1 MMLRAN
7 ARRIVNISWNFNQ
20 EPYYNYISILDSC
33 TETKQLVIGKSIH
46 QHIIKHRRCNDNRS
60 NLLDKLT
67 RFYVSCS
74 RVDLARQVFDLIP
87 NSDRNDKV
95 ILWNQMIRA
104 YAWNGPFEKAIDLYY
119 EMVEYGVRPTN
130 YTYPFVIKACSAL
143 QDVENGEKIHEHVK
157 RQGLDGDVYV
167 CTALVD
173 FYAKCG
179 LLVEA
184 RRVFDGM
191 LQRDIVAWNAMISGC
206 SVNGLYLEMKG
217 LVLELQEN
225 GLTLNSSTVVAILPA
240 IAEANKLRE
249 GKAVHGYSM
258 RRGFVNDVV
267 VDTGILDVYAKCGW
281 LNYAKRIFRV
291 MSLKNEITRSAM
303 IGAYVTC
310 DSTQEGLEL
319 FEHMRMEDT
328 GSPSPVMLATV
339 IRACAK
345 LNDMRRGR
353 KMHGYTVKLGSNLDL
368 MVSNTLL
375 SMYAKCGRIDDALTF
390 FEEMDLKDSV
400 SFSAI
405 IAGCVQNG
413 HAEEAL
419 QILRMMQSSG
429 VEPESATVM
438 GILPACSH
446 LAALQLGVCTHGY
459 SIVRGFTEDVS
470 VCNALIDMYSKCG
483 KIGIARIVFDKM
495 NKRDVVSWNAIIA
508 GYGVHGRGKEA
519 ISLFYDMQS
528 VGQMPD
534 DITFIGLLFAC
545 SHSGL
550 VAEGKYWF
558 FRMCEE
564 FKISPRMDHYLCMVD
579 LLGRAGLLD
588 EAYGFVQNMP
598 FIPDVRIWS
607 ALLAACRIH
616 KHVVLAE
623 EVSNKIQYLGP
634 ESPGNFVLLS
644 NLYTTA
650 GRWDDAAHVRVK
662 QKDSGFKK
670 SPGCSWIEIN
680 GVVHAFVGGD
690 QSHPQSA
697 KINEKLK
704 ELSTEMKR
712 LGYSAESSFV
722 YQDVEEEE
730 KEQILL
736 YHSEKLAVAFALLN
750 LDPSKSILVTKNL
763 RVCVDCHSTLKYI
776 SLITKREITVRDA
789 SRFHHF
795 RDGICS
801 CGDFW

>member
-1 MMLRAN
+1 MAN
-7 ARRIVNISWNFNQ
+7 ARRIINITWNFTQ
-20 EPYYNYISILDSC
+20 QPYYNYLAILDVCIES
-33 TETKQLVIGKSIH
+33 KSLLIGKSIH
-46 QHIIKHRRCNDNRS
+46 QHILKHNHYNENRS

-74 RVDLARQVFDLIP
+74 RLDLARQVFDKIP
-87 NSDRNDKV
+87 EPDRNKKT

-119 EMVEYGVRPTN
+119 EMVGLGVGPTN

-143 QDVENGEKIHEHVK
+143 QDFENGLKIHEHVK
-157 RQGLDGDVYV
+157 RQGLDRDVYI
-167 CTALVD
+167 CTAFVD

-191 LQRDIVAWNAMISGC
+191 CQRDIVAWNAMISGC
-206 SVNGLYLEMKG
+206 SVNGLYLEMMG
-217 LVLELQEN
+217 LVLEMQEN
-225 GLTLNSSTVVAILPA
+225 RLSPNSSTIVAILPA

-249 GKAVHGYSM
+249 GKTVHGYSM

-291 MSLKNEITRSAM
+291 MSIKNEITRSAM
-303 IGAYVTC
+303 IGAYITC
-310 DSTQEGLEL
+310 DSTLEGLEL
-319 FEHMRMEDT
+319 FEQMRLEEDI

-339 IRACAK
+339 VRACAK
-345 LNDMRRGR
+345 LNDLRRGS
-353 KMHGYTVKLGSNLDL
+353 KMHGYTVKSGFNLDL

-375 SMYAKCGRIDDALTF
+375 SMYAKCGSIDDALNF
-390 FEEMDLKDSV
+390 FEEMGLKDSV

-413 HAEEAL
+413 YAEES
-419 QILRMMQSSG
+419 LRIFRLMQLSR

-470 VCNALIDMYSKCG
+470 ICNALIDMYSKCG
-483 KIGIARIVFDKM
+483 KIGTARIVFDKM
-495 NKRDVVSWNAIIA
+495 NKRDVVSWNAMIA

-519 ISLFYDMQS
+519 ISLFHDMQT

-534 DITFIGLLFAC
+534 EITFIGLLFAC
-545 SHSGL
+545 SHSAL

-579 LLGRAGLLD
+579 LLGRNGLLD
-588 EAYGFVQNMP
+588 EAYGFIEDMP
-598 FIPDVRIWS
+598 FKPDVRIWS

-616 KHVVLAE
+616 KHIVLAE
-623 EVSNKIQYLGP
+623 EVSNKIQHLGP

-644 NLYTTA
+644 NLYTIA

-670 SPGCSWIEIN
+670 SPGCSWIEMN

-690 QSHPQSA
+690 QSHPQSD

-704 ELSTEMKR
+704 ELWTEMKK

-736 YHSEKLAVAFALLN
+736 YHSEKLAVAFVLLN
-750 LDPSKSILVTKNL
+750 LDPNKSILVTKNL

-776 SLITKREITVRDA
+776 TLIAKREITVRDA

>member
-1 MMLRAN
+1 MSCAN
-7 ARRIVNISWNFNQ
+7 ARRIVNIGWNFRQ
-20 EPYYNYISILDSC
+20 EPYYNYLALLDAW
-33 TETKQLVIGKSIH
+33 TESKSLSIGKSIH
-46 QHIIKHRRCNDNRS
+46 QHILKHNHCNDNNS

-67 RFYVSCS
+67 RFYISCS
-74 RVDLARQVFDLIP
+74 RIDLARHVFDEIP
-87 NSDRNDKV
+87 NTDRNNKT

-104 YAWNGPFEKAIDLYY
+104 YAWNGPFEKAVDLYY
-119 EMVEYGVRPTN
+119 EMVESGVRPTN
-130 YTYPFVIKACSAL
+130 YTYPFVIKACSAM
-143 QDVENGEKIHEHVK
+143 QDVENGVKIHEHVK
-157 RQGLDGDVYV
+157 RHGLDGDVYI

-184 RRVFDGM
+184 RQVFDGM
-191 LQRDIVAWNAMISGC
+191 WKRDIVAWNAMISGC
-206 SVNGLYLEMKG
+206 SVNGLCLELMG
-217 LVLELQEN
+217 LVFEMQEN
-225 GLTLNSSTVVAILPA
+225 GLTPNSSTIVAILPA

-249 GKAVHGYSM
+249 GKAVHGYST

-267 VDTGILDVYAKCGW
+267 VDTGILDVYAKCGL

-291 MSLKNEITRSAM
+291 MTFKNEITWSAM
-303 IGAYVTC
+303 IGAYITC

-319 FEHMRMEDT
+319 FGHMRVEDT

-345 LNDMRRGR
+345 LNDLRRGR
-353 KMHGYTVKLGSNLDL
+353 KMHGYTVKSGSNLDL

-375 SMYAKCGRIDDALTF
+375 SMYAKCGRIDDALNF
-390 FEEMDLKDSV
+390 FEEMGLKDSV

-419 QILRMMQSSG
+419 QIFQMMQSSG
-429 VEPESATVM
+429 VQPESATVM

-470 VCNALIDMYSKCG
+470 ICNALIDMYSKCG
-483 KIGIARIVFDKM
+483 KVNIARIIFDKM
-495 NKRDVVSWNAIIA
+495 NKRDVVSWNAMIA
-508 GYGVHGRGKEA
+508 GYGVHGHGKEA
-519 ISLFYDMQS
+519 ISLFYDMQT
-528 VGQMPD
+528 VAQKPD
-534 DITFIGLLFAC
+534 EITFIGLLFAC

-558 FRMCEE
+558 FSMCQE

-588 EAYGFVQNMP
+588 EAYGFIQNMP
-598 FIPDVRIWS
+598 FKPDVRIWS

-616 KHVVLAE
+616 KHIVLAE

-650 GRWDDAAHVRVK
+650 GRWDDAAHIRIK

-680 GVVHAFVGGD
+680 GVVHAFAGGD
-690 QSHPQSA
+690 QSHPQST

-704 ELSTEMKR
+704 EISTEMKK

-750 LDPSKSILVTKNL
+750 LEPSKSILVTKNL
-763 RVCVDCHSTLKYI
+763 RVCVDCHSTLKYVT
-776 SLITKREITVRDA
+776 LITKREITVRDA